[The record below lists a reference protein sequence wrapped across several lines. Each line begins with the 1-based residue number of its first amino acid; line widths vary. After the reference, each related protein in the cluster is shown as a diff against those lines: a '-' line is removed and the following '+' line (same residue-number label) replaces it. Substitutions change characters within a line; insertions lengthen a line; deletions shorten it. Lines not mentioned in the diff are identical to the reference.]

1 MTKESLIHLLLNGRV
16 LTDPKMT
23 LHAAGVKQGDVLEVS
38 ISDQDTI
45 ASLLRPLR
53 MEREHMYIP
62 QDDVIDPL
70 FLLSTQLLFLQIGR
84 GATAIP
90 LPTVYSALR
99 YWHPLEDLDT
109 LIQVVLSHCSA
120 KICPTVLNG
129 DKEYSMIPE
138 VAFVAIVYMLQH
150 GMTQPPSTLRQLL
163 MVGVLPSIHLPSGQ
177 SLQEKLVSS
186 LDMKDF
192 EREKEEEEEDQDWSW
207 IISLSQIQRGLQVL
221 GRGQAIDNNQLWMMD
236 ASIVH
241 TLVGE
246 EVEGKRDE
254 INTLYGDD

>member
-53 MEREHMYIP
+53 MEKEHMYMP

-84 GATAIP
+84 GAPAVP

-109 LIQVVLSHCSA
+109 LIQVVLSYCSA
-120 KICPTVLNG
+120 KICPTVLID
-129 DKEYSMIPE
+129 DKECSMIPE

-150 GMTQPPSTLRQLL
+150 GMAQPPSTLRQLL
-163 MVGVLPSIHLPSGQ
+163 MVGVLPSVHLPSGQ
-177 SLQEKLVSS
+177 SLREKLASS
-186 LDMKDF
+186 LDMKDL
-192 EREKEEEEEDQDWSW
+192 EREKEEDQDWSW

-254 INTLYGDD
+254 IHTLYGNDD